1 MNFYKLKVVA
11 TKLKIRIVTL
21 MCILGRVR
29 IDLPKNKEDGE
40 GLQQPAETLDLGLN
54 VINQFKNMLV
64 PELVRLPKAY
74 SDVVGRSKFE

>member
-54 VINQFKNMLV
+54 VIN
-64 PELVRLPKAY
+64 
-74 SDVVGRSKFE
+74 